1 MDRNAKA
8 VVPGLCC
15 AVVRQLVGQ
24 GVFWLAVLLTGAA
37 QAAPKVG
44 EVPPTYVG
52 VDAEGNAVDLFGF
65 KGKVV
70 VITFWA
76 SWCGYCLKE
85 IPVLENVQRQAG
97 DGRIRVIAVNIDDDN
112 AKRRQ
117 MRARLKDFQLLMTTD
132 KDKKARK
139 AYGVGGIPHLVMI
152 DPEGK
157 LAYRH
162 VGYDKEMLPEIVD
175 ELNGLLEEADDA
187 AEP

>member
-70 VITFWA
+70 VVTFWA

-97 DGRIRVIAVNIDDDN
+97 DGRIRVIAVNIDD
-112 AKRRQ
+112 
-117 MRARLKDFQLLMTTD
+117 
-132 KDKKARK
+132 
-139 AYGVGGIPHLVMI
+139 
-152 DPEGK
+152 
-157 LAYRH
+157 
-162 VGYDKEMLPEIVD
+162 
-175 ELNGLLEEADDA
+175 
-187 AEP
+187 

>member
-70 VITFWA
+70 VVTFWA

-97 DGRIRVIAVNIDDDN
+97 DGRIRVIAVNIDEIGLRIG
-112 AKRRQ
+112 A
-117 MRARLKDFQLLMTTD
+117 
-132 KDKKARK
+132 
-139 AYGVGGIPHLVMI
+139 
-152 DPEGK
+152 
-157 LAYRH
+157 AYRITYVQLERSRIPSPDAEVVRPNLQINASGMDFLGFRLGVQYQPPQHPNLQLGLNYRHKTTTTEIGRAH
-162 VGYDKEMLPEIVD
+162 V
-175 ELNGLLEEADDA
+175 
-187 AEP
+187 